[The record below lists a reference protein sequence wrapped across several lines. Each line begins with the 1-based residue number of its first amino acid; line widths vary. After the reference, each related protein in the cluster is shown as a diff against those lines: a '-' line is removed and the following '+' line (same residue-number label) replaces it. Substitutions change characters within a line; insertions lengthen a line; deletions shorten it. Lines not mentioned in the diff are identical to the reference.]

1 MAENESNIAYLFKKL
16 ADGTASKEE
25 LAAYFELTKDNSLDD
40 KITALM
46 QAELKNN
53 ATPEIQDTER
63 IDRVYNN
70 IEAAIRVQQPA
81 IEKSNYPFFK
91 RWAAA
96 AAILIVA
103 GGLFYYSQNKPSKNN
118 TQLVANDVAPGQHTA
133 TLTLANGQKIVLS
146 NAATGQIAKQA
157 GVSIAKTT
165 NGRVVYTVAGNGD
178 AETGQLN
185 TLSTAKG
192 ETYQVNLPDGT
203 QVWLNAASSLTYPAR
218 FVGADRKVKLIG
230 EAYFEVAKDKSHPF
244 KVTTNTQEVTVLGTH
259 FNINAYSDE
268 TAVATTLLEGSVKVA
283 SNTNTEIIK
292 PGQQTLTTARG
303 ITINNN
309 PIIEGITD
317 WKDGDF
323 ALNNQNFKT
332 AMRKIARWYD
342 VEIIY
347 DASIPDTMQA
357 GGWISRNNNISAILK
372 LIESSGQVHF
382 KVEGRRILVRK

>member
-81 IEKSNYPFFK
+81 IKKSNYPFFK

-118 TQLVANDVAPGQHTA
+118 TQLVANDVAPGHQGA
-133 TLTLANGQKIVLS
+133 TLTLANGKKIILTQAI
-146 NAATGQIAKQA
+146 NGKLAKEA
-157 GVSIAKTT
+157 GVTITKTA
-165 NGRVVYTVAGNGD
+165 N
-178 AETGQLN
+178 GQLVYQVEGTTEVNKVN
-185 TLSTAKG
+185 TLSTDNG
-192 ETYQVNLPDGT
+192 ETYKVQLPDGSE
-203 QVWLNAASSLTYPAR
+203 VWLNSASSLTYNTNLNENGKR
-218 FVGADRKVKLIG
+218 MVSLTG
-230 EAYFEVAKDKSHPF
+230 EAYFQVAKDKAHPF
-244 KVTTNTQEVTVLGTH
+244 IVHTEKQDVEVLGTH
-259 FNINAYSDE
+259 FNINSYKDE
-268 TAVATTLLEGSVKVA
+268 PAIATTLLEGSVKVT
-283 SNTNTEIIK
+283 SGTYKQIIK
-292 PGQQTLTTARG
+292 PGEQAVNNGAG
-303 ITINNN
+303 IKVAVVDADN
-309 PIIEGITD
+309 ITD

-323 ALNNQNFKT
+323 NLNHVDFRV
-332 AMRKIARWYD
+332 AMRKVARWYD
-342 VEIIY
+342 VEVVY
-347 DASIPDTMQA
+347 DKSVPEDIET
-357 GGWISRNNNISAILK
+357 GGWISRKQKLSAVLK
-372 LIESSGQVHF
+372 FIESSGLVHF
-382 KVEGRRILVRK
+382 KVEGKKIYISK